1 MELEYSGHWQKKK
14 KYRSDITNE
23 VIEYVI
29 ENSAE
34 LTDKY
39 WIDALNAITR
49 VPPKGRLLKV
59 IYKRLENNRI
69 KVITAFWLD

>member
-1 MELEYSGHWQKKK
+1 MEISYSEHWQKKK
-14 KYRSDITNE
+14 KYRLDITDE
-23 VIEYVI
+23 AIEYVI

-34 LTDKY
+34 LIDKY

-59 IYKRLENNRI
+59 IYKRLGNNRI